1 MTWFKVQAR
10 VEHIS
15 TGTFKA
21 MAFAIPREIESLGST
36 TEHVEHIAGTD
47 DEATRAAVS
56 LASSLTRA
64 LLMRGDS
71 VDSLEIV

>member
-21 MAFAIPREIESLGST
+21 MAFAIPREVESLGCT
-36 TEHVEHIAGTD
+36 TERAEHIAGSD
-47 DEATRAAVS
+47 DEATRLAVRLAA
-56 LASSLTRA
+56 SLTRA
-64 LLMRGDS
+64 ILMRGDS
-71 VDSLEIV
+71 VDRLEIV